1 MTTELL
7 RREYEL
13 GISLSHACIVST
25 LGFEED
31 TPVGPAIILEYI
43 EGIPLDKF
51 ITKHPSKAVANRI
64 IDDILDGVNY
74 LHHRG
79 ILHNDLKP
87 SNIVINPHGAARII
101 DFGLSLSDDSA
112 YRGCTGGSQGYSA
125 PEILNGNGPSGAA
138 SDIYSIGILLREI
151 TGKKYRNVIERCC
164 RQDSSERYQNI
175 PAVKRAIAFRRHL
188 PTVIA
193 AIIFMIIILAV
204 TVYPKVEDAVTES
217 SHNSLKDRLRAE
229 MASFYYPA
237 RDSLLRRPPYESV
250 IAIRAEYY
258 RQYILF
264 HDSLPAS
271 QQLACKEIF
280 SEHSAVLDPLIAA
293 YL

>member
-7 RREYEL
+7 KREYEL

-51 ITKHPSKAVANRI
+51 ITKHPSKAAANRI

-87 SNIVINPHGAARII
+87 SNIIINPHGAARII

-125 PEILNGNGPSGAA
+125 PEILDGNGPSGAA

-188 PTVIA
+188 PTAIA